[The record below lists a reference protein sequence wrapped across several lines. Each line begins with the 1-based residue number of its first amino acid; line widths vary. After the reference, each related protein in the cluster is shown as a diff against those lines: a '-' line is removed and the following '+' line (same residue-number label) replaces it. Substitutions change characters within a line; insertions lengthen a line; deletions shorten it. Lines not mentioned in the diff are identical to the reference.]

1 MRAGEPAGGSRTL
14 AAVSLGLVIA
24 VLGGSIAWSVTKA
37 RHPAAASPSPVVTP
51 ATTAPGSP
59 SASPPTGP
67 NRTVTIAA
75 VGDTML
81 GNTPLLPPSPSTYL
95 AAVRGELHAPIVFGN
110 LEGTLTDQTSSK
122 CPTPTPPTPGPGGSP
137 GRSPSPNPP
146 PTCFAFR
153 VPPSYATYLRR
164 AGFTVM
170 NHANNHSLDFGYPGL
185 EDTLAALRAA
195 HVANTGLPGQIAVV
209 RRHGVRV
216 AFVGFA
222 PYAYTASMLN
232 VPAAR
237 ALIRTAAHEA
247 DLVVVYMHAGAEGA
261 DQTHVTGREEV
272 YDGEDRGNPRSFA
285 HIAVDAGA
293 DLVIASGPHVLRG
306 MEFYRHRL
314 IAYSL
319 GNFAGY
325 QDYSVDGVL
334 GLSAVLRVTLAG
346 DGSFV
351 AARLVPVRLAGAG
364 QPVPD
369 PSGAAIRQVATLSRE
384 DFGRRAAR
392 ISARGMI
399 GPPGP

>member
-1 MRAGEPAGGSRTL
+1 MTTEGS
-14 AAVSLGLVIA
+14 ASPV
-24 VLGGSIAWSVTKA
+24 
-37 RHPAAASPSPVVTP
+37 SPSPSV
-51 ATTAPGSP
+51 S
-59 SASPPTGP
+59 SGP
-67 NRTVTIAA
+67 LRTVTIAA

-81 GNTPLLPPSPSTYL
+81 GNTPVLPASPSTYL
-95 AAVRGELHAPIVFGN
+95 SAVRSALRAPVTFGN
-110 LEGTLTDQTSSK
+110 LEGTLTDQTTSK
-122 CPTPTPPTPGPGGSP
+122 CPTPSPTTPRPAPSGS
-137 GRSPSPNPP
+137 GRSPSPSPP
-146 PTCFAFR
+146 PSCFAFR
-153 VPPSYATYLRR
+153 VPPSYATYFRQ

>member
-1 MRAGEPAGGSRTL
+1 M
-14 AAVSLGLVIA
+14 
-24 VLGGSIAWSVTKA
+24 LGGSIAWSVTKGG
-37 RHPAAASPSPVVTP
+37 RHDTGAAPTPMTTEGSASPVSPSPSV
-51 ATTAPGSP
+51 S
-59 SASPPTGP
+59 SGP
-67 NRTVTIAA
+67 LRTVTIAA

-81 GNTPLLPPSPSTYL
+81 GSTPVLPASPATYL
-95 AAVRGELHAPIVFGN
+95 SAVRSALRAPVTFGN
-110 LEGTLTDQTSSK
+110 LEGTLTDQTTSK
-122 CPTPTPPTPGPGGSP
+122 CPTPSPTTPRPAPSGS
-137 GRSPSPNPP
+137 GRSPSPSPP
-146 PTCFAFR
+146 PSCFAFR
-153 VPPSYATYLRR
+153 VPPSYATYFRQ

>member
-95 AAVRGELHAPIVFGN
+95 ASVRGELHAPIVFGN

-170 NHANNHSLDFGYPGL
+170 NHANNHSLDFGSAGL
-185 EDTLAALRAA
+185 TDTLAALRGV
-195 HVANTGLPGQIAVV
+195 HIANTGLPGHFAVV
-209 RRHGVRV
+209 TRRGVRV

-222 PYAYTASMLN
+222 PYGYTASLLDL
-232 VPAAR
+232 PAAR
-237 ALIRTAAHEA
+237 ALIEAASARA
-247 DLVVVYMHAGAEGA
+247 DVVVVYMHAGAEGS
-261 DQTHVTGREEV
+261 DRTHVTGREEI
-272 YDGEDRGNPRSFA
+272 YDGEDRGNPRAFA
-285 HIAVDAGA
+285 HMAVDAGA

-325 QDYSVDGVL
+325 QDYSIGGVL
-334 GLSAVLRVTLAG
+334 GVSAILRVTLEG

-351 AARLVPVRLAGAG
+351 AARLVPLRLIGAG
-364 QPVPD
+364 QPEPD
-369 PSGAAIRQVATLSRE
+369 PSGAAIGMVRTLSRE
-384 DFGRRAAR
+384 DFGARAPR
-392 ISARGMI
+392 ISPQGTIA
-399 GPPGP
+399 PPG